1 MAKRAN
7 TTVIGTFIVSALALT
22 IAVVLVLGAGRF
34 FRARHEFVCFFK
46 GNLNGLKVGAPVKF
60 RGVQIGSV
68 TGIRLRLPGQKKI
81 IDTDPR
87 NAALP
92 VLIELD
98 QSEIAGLGGA
108 GNVGSD
114 AILRAFIA
122 RGLRAQLATES
133 LLTGLAYVDLNFH
146 EETQPTFILP
156 PDSKYHEIPT
166 IPTTFEQVQE
176 QALNALARLDQIDF
190 AGLISALTQ
199 TATATRDLVGSPQ
212 LKDAIVQLRLTAA
225 SMQVAMADISKTTNR
240 LDAQIDPMMD
250 SLRKTSD
257 QAALTLST
265 AQATLNDL
273 NGTFDPD
280 SPLGYQIV
288 HTLEN
293 LSDASQSIGALADY
307 LHRNPSALL
316 RGRAQTTSTVP

>member
-1 MAKRAN
+1 M
-7 TTVIGTFIVSALALT
+7 SALALT
-22 IAVVLVLGAGRF
+22 IAVILVLGAGQL
-34 FRARHEFVCFFK
+34 FRPRHEFVCFFR

-68 TGIRLRLPGQKKI
+68 TGIRLRLSDQKKI

-108 GNVGSD
+108 GDVGSD
-114 AILRAFIA
+114 TILKAFIA

-133 LLTGLAYVDLNFH
+133 LLTGLLYIDLNFH
-146 EETQPTFILP
+146 EDTQPKFVLP
-156 PDSKYHEIPT
+156 SNSKYREIPT
-166 IPTTFEQVQE
+166 IPTTIEQLQE
-176 QALNALARLDQIDF
+176 KALTALARLDQIDF

-199 TATATRDLVGSPQ
+199 TATAARDLVGSPQ
-212 LKDAIVQLRLTAA
+212 LKDAIVQLRITAA
-225 SMQVAMADISKTTNR
+225 SMQIAMASISKTANR
-240 LDAQIDPMMD
+240 LDSHIDPMMD

-280 SPLGYQIV
+280 SPLGYQIM
-288 HTLEN
+288 HTMQN
-293 LSDASQSIGALADY
+293 MSDASQSIGALADY

-316 RGRAQTTSTVP
+316 RGRAQTTSTLP